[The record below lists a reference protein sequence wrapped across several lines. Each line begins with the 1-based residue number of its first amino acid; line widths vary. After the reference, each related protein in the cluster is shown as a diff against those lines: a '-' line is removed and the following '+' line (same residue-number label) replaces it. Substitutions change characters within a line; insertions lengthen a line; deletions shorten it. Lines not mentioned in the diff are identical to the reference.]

1 MLILEGGNVA
11 LRGIPLRHKIFSKV
25 AVVFLKTFASHPFP
39 TFENTQV
46 FTHLCA
52 RRAVLGSTNPRP
64 PIVVSLFEA
73 RQRQPNGSSLQV
85 HEPDVRFGCDN
96 A

>member
-11 LRGIPLRHKIFSKV
+11 LRGIPLRHKICCKV
-25 AVVFLKTFASHPFP
+25 AVVFFKTFASHPFP

-52 RRAVLGSTNPRP
+52 RRAVLGSTNPR
-64 PIVVSLFEA
+64 FEA